1 MVRLEK
7 VVVVVVVLMVVL
19 AGWCRTAVCLLY

>member
-7 VVVVVVVLMVVL
+7 VVVVVVLMVVL